1 MPNFAST
8 EPMPRIYVAILLLWI
23 PFLLMGQQ
31 KNVVLM
37 GAPEEVAIMQKYSKH
52 KEAYTE
58 QYLLEKD
65 LQKTLL
71 SLYNQGYL
79 TASVDTIEA
88 LHDKFQVWLFLGEQY
103 EWVKLHPGNVEEPVL
118 NQTGYKEKL
127 YTNTRLNY
135 TEFDRFMK
143 KVVTYY
149 ENNGFP
155 FARIQ
160 LDSVYIEGNSIEATL
175 RVQKNQLMVYDTL
188 ALYGNAR
195 INKKY
200 LYNYLGIKPGDL
212 YDEAN
217 IKQIERRLN
226 ELPFL
231 SVERPLEI
239 LFIQDKARISLYLTD
254 RKASQFDFLV
264 GFLPNNQ
271 ETGKIL
277 ITGEANLNL
286 VNPFGTGKEIRLN
299 WRKLQAGT
307 QYLNIGFSYPYLFS
321 LPLGAD
327 LSFDLYKRD
336 SLYLDI
342 DYEIGL
348 QYLFVGR
355 NYLRAFVHN
364 KITNA
369 LNVDTAQIRQ
379 TRSLPEYNDVRNVLY
394 GLEYN
399 YQNLDYIFNPRRG
412 WHFKASAGIGTKRI
426 NRNNTIEQLTDSE
439 NPGETFAFLYDTIK
453 TRSLQYRFTL
463 GVINFVP
470 IKKRST
476 FKFALNGGAFF
487 SDNTFQNE
495 QFRIGGT
502 HLLRGFDEESIFTSL
517 YTILTVE
524 YRFLLSRNSYFSL
537 FSDVA
542 YTEDRTLNTYSND
555 WPYGFGAGL
564 SFETKAGMF
573 GVSYALGGRQDDPV
587 SFNRAKIHFGYYNY
601 F

>member
-1 MPNFAST
+1 MPKLFA
-8 EPMPRIYVAILLLWI
+8 AILLLLA
-23 PFLLMGQQ
+23 PLLLLAQQ
-31 KNVVLM
+31 KQVVFM
-37 GAPEEVAIMQKYSKH
+37 GAPEETAIAEKYSKL

-58 QYLLEKD
+58 QHLLKKD
-65 LQKTLL
+65 LQKMLL
-71 SLYNQGYL
+71 ALFNQGYL
-79 TASVDTIEA
+79 TASIDTIEA
-88 LHDKFQVWLFLGEQY
+88 LPKQFNVWLFLGEQY
-103 EWVKLHPGNVEEPVL
+103 EWVKLHPGNVEDQVL

-135 TEFDRFMK
+135 TELNKFMNE
-143 KVVTYY
+143 VVSYY
-149 ENNGFP
+149 ENNGYP

-160 LDSVYIEGNSIEATL
+160 LDSVFIEGNGIEASL
-175 RVQKNQLMVYDTL
+175 NLQKNQLIIYDTL
-188 ALYGNAR
+188 AITGDVR

-200 LYNYLGIKPGDL
+200 LYNYLGIKPGEL

-217 IKQIERRLN
+217 VQQINRRLN

-231 SVERPLEI
+231 AAVRPLDI
-239 LFIQDKARISLYLTD
+239 VFIQDKARINLYLTEK
-254 RKASQFDFLV
+254 KASQFDFLI

-286 VNPFGTGKEIRLN
+286 VSPFGTGKEIRLN

-307 QYLNIGFSYPYLFS
+307 QFLDIGFAYPYIFS

-327 LSFDLYKRD
+327 LNFNLYKRD
-336 SLYLDI
+336 SLFLDI

-364 KITNA
+364 KITNT

-379 TRSLPEYNDVRNVLY
+379 TRTLPDYNDVRNVLY

-399 YQNLDYIFNPRRG
+399 YQNLDYLFNPRRG
-412 WHFKASAGIGTKRI
+412 WHFKTSAAIGTKKI
-426 NRNNTIEQLTDSE
+426 KRNNTIESLTDTE
-439 NPGETFAFLYDTIK
+439 NPGSTFAYLYDSLK

-463 GVINFVP
+463 SVINFVP
-470 IKKRST
+470 IKRRST
-476 FKFALNGGAFF
+476 VKFALNGGAYF
-487 SDNTFQNE
+487 SNSTFLNE

-502 HLLRGFDEESIFTSL
+502 KLLRGFDEESIFTSL

-524 YRFLLSRNSYFSL
+524 YRFLLSKNSYFSL
-537 FSDVA
+537 FSDVG
-542 YTEDRTLNTYSND
+542 YTEDRRLDTYSND

-573 GVSYALGGRQDDPV
+573 GVSYALGGRQEDPV
-587 SFNRAKIHFGYYNY
+587 SFKRAKIHFGYYNY